1 MSSANGT
8 SKLKLFGIISIL
20 VLSFLAIY
28 YVSTDSYQKQARA
41 RQERADVI
49 NTTQKAQKPDQVV
62 LKKNERR
69 EVGRTA
75 LVYRGMEEKA
85 ILVDL
90 YLLDLDPKQGY
101 TKKVSIPD
109 ARQELKLGGV
119 TYRLVSANNSYLTMK
134 ILRLSQTP

>member
-1 MSSANGT
+1 MASANGNN
-8 SKLKLFGIISIL
+8 KLKLFGIISIL
-20 VLSFLAIY
+20 VLSFLALY
-28 YVSTDSYQKQARA
+28 YVSTDTYQKSARA

-49 NTTQKAQKPDQVV
+49 NTTQKAQKPNQVV

-75 LVYRGMEEKA
+75 LVYRGMEKKE

-101 TKKVSIPD
+101 TKRVSIPD
-109 ARQELKLGGV
+109 AKKELKLGGV
-119 TYRLVSANNSYLTMK
+119 TYSLVSANRNYLTMK